1 MDAALAA
8 AYGARVWTRALLVR
22 LDLPDETY
30 CLTDGGYAYYDG
42 NYYLGAE
49 PTLGLFVGLS
59 GLTSGMG
66 SQTTRVDIRIA
77 PKSNSAASILGS
89 PSTQGSRVRVW
100 RSAIDRSTGLL
111 IGEPVLRFDGEI
123 DQPRFAVGP
132 NDRTL
137 TIACGT
143 QSARQLEENADWRAN
158 HSFHTTRWTG
168 ENGMVRVA
176 GITKITQDLG
186 TWRT

>member
-8 AYGARVWTRALLVR
+8 AFGARVWTRALLVR
-22 LDLPDETY
+22 LDLPDGAY
-30 CLTDGGYAYYDG
+30 RLTDGGFVTYDG
-42 NYYLGAE
+42 GTFVGAD
-49 PTLGLFVGLS
+49 PTLGLFVGVS

-66 SQTTRVDIRIA
+66 NQTTRVDIRIA

-89 PSTQGSRVRVW
+89 PTAQGSRVRVW
-100 RSAIDRSTGLL
+100 RGAINRQTGLL
-111 IGEPVLRFDGEI
+111 IGEPVLRFDGEM
-123 DQPRFAVGP
+123 DKPRFTVGA
-132 NDRTL
+132 NDRTM

-143 QSARQLEENADWRAN
+143 QSARQLEPNADWRAN
-158 HSFHTTRWTG
+158 HSFHTTRWAG
-168 ENGMVRVA
+168 ENGMIRVA

>member
-1 MDAALAA
+1 MDPATSV
-8 AYGARVWTRALLVR
+8 AYSQRVWTRALLVR
-22 LDLPDETY
+22 LDLPGGTY
-30 CLTDGGYAYYDG
+30 CLTDGGYAFYDG
-42 NYYLGAE
+42 FYYLGAE
-49 PTLGLFVGLS
+49 PSLGLFQGIS

-66 SQTTRVDIRIA
+66 SQTTRVDLRVL
-77 PKSNSAASILGS
+77 PKSNAAASILGS

-100 RSAIDRSTGLL
+100 RGAIDRQTGLL

-123 DQPRFAVGP
+123 DQPRFSVGA
-132 NDRTL
+132 DRTL

-158 HSFHTTRWTG
+158 HSFHSTRWPG